1 MKQYCSRYQKNCDEA
16 LYLNCDVPTNSNLI
30 EEQIMECQDC
40 VFYTRKEKSN

>member
-1 MKQYCSRYQKNCDEA
+1 MN
-16 LYLNCDVPTNSNLI
+16 TNRLKSCAYTILI